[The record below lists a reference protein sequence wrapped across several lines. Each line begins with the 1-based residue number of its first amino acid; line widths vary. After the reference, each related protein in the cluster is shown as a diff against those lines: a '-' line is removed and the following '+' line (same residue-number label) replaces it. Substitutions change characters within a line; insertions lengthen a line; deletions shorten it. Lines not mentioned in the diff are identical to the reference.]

1 MDFYTEFKDVFQKD
15 PDDDLFEAATERI
28 IYDPIL
34 SVNKHLALR
43 FLRWFPRFYF
53 LFHDSIQRD
62 ADVARVVIERSNG
75 AVFKY
80 LPGSIH
86 ENEELATLAW
96 TLNPMMGH
104 AIPFRLR
111 RRICTPKLTRV
122 LCAFASCRLT
132 ASFIKDIPK
141 AAFRAYSREKLSER
155 AAFLAYLESN
165 ALPADLNKLVAAFL
179 DLAVE
184 RVPKHFGSKR
194 IYWIRLLK
202 RGAVV

>member
-1 MDFYTEFKDVFQKD
+1 MDFYTEFKNVFQRD

-28 IYDPIL
+28 IYDEVL

-53 LFHDSIQRD
+53 LFHDSIQGD
-62 ADVARVVIERSNG
+62 ADVARVVITRSNG
-75 AVFKY
+75 GVFKY
-80 LPGSIH
+80 LPSCIH

-111 RRICTPKLTRV
+111 RRICSPQMTRA
-122 LCAFASCRLT
+122 LCTFPSCRLT

-141 AAFRAYSREKLSER
+141 AAFRAYSREKLGER
-155 AAFLAYLESN
+155 AAFLAYLERN
-165 ALPADLNKLVAAFL
+165 KLPTDLNKVVADFL

-202 RGAVV
+202 RGAV